1 MARSHRLM
9 LNLGGNY
16 TNIVFRLVKMLRV
29 MERDAILVVL
39 QNQKLRFAVRS
50 DKVLLM
56 ESVNN
61 EYEKSQDKFGN
72 HA

>member
-1 MARSHRLM
+1 MVRSRRLM

-39 QNQKLRFAVRS
+39 QNQQLRYAVRS

-61 EYEKSQDKFGN
+61 EYEKSQEKFGD

>member
-39 QNQKLRFAVRS
+39 QNQQLRYAVRS

-61 EYEKSQDKFGN
+61 EYEKSQEKFGD